1 MSKSSVALDNLRAFV
16 IVVVLAFH
24 SVLAYLDFLPAAP
37 FGFNEPPYKWRSFA
51 IIDSSRFIGFD
62 LFCAYQDVYLMSLM
76 FFLSGLFVWSSLTR
90 KGAGNFL
97 LDRLVRLGIPFALAI
112 ILLMP
117 LTLYPTYSVTATDT
131 SVEAYYRHYI
141 ALPFYP
147 SGPQWF
153 LWQLLT
159 LNLIAAVVFRLW
171 PAGLKRLGALAA
183 AAASHPRR
191 FFIGLAAVS
200 AVGYV
205 PLALGFN
212 PWNWVQFGP
221 FSIQESRPLHYLI
234 YFFAGVA
241 IGTTPLDRGLL
252 SPDGKLA
259 QHWRVWI
266 AAAIAAFFL
275 WIGLTALTMNPNA
288 PASLVVR
295 FAAALS
301 FVIACPAA
309 CFATLALFV
318 RFAARRIEA
327 AESLS
332 DNAYGMYIVHY
343 VFVVWLQ
350 YALLD
355 VPLFAIAKAAIVFSG
370 TLLMSWAAVAAI
382 RSIPLG
388 SRLLGERRR
397 RESAIVIRNAAL

>member
-1 MSKSSVALDNLRAFV
+1 MSRSSVALDNLRAFV
-16 IVVVLAFH
+16 ILVVLAFH
-24 SVLAYLDFLPAAP
+24 SVLAYLDFLPASP
-37 FGFNEPPYKWRSFA
+37 YRFNEPPYKWQSFA

-76 FFLSGLFVWSSLTR
+76 FFLSGVFVWSSLAR
-90 KGAGNFL
+90 KGAVNFL

-117 LTLYPTYSVTATDT
+117 LTLYPTYSVTAADT

-141 ALPFYP
+141 ALPLYP

-153 LWQLLT
+153 LWQLLA
-159 LNLIAAVVFRLW
+159 LNLIAAVIFRLW
-171 PAGLKRLGALAA
+171 PAGLKRLGDMAA
-183 AAASHPRR
+183 AAGSHPRR
-191 FFIGLAAVS
+191 FFIGLAVIS
-200 AVGYV
+200 AIGYV
-205 PLALGFN
+205 PLALAFN
-212 PWNWVQFGP
+212 PWDWMQIGP
-221 FSIQESRPLHYLI
+221 FGIQESRPLHYAI

-241 IGTTPLDRGLL
+241 IGMTPLDRGLL
-252 SPDGKLA
+252 SPDGRLA
-259 QHWRVWI
+259 QHWRAWLV
-266 AAAIAAFFL
+266 AAIVAFFL
-275 WIGLTALTMNPNA
+275 WIGLTALTMDQTA
-288 PASLVVR
+288 PVSFAAR
-295 FAAALS
+295 FVAALS

-318 RFAARRIEA
+318 RFAARRIKV

-332 DNAYGMYIVHY
+332 DNAYGMYLVHY

-355 VPLFAIAKAAIVFSG
+355 VPLFAIAKATIVFIG

-388 SRLLGERRR
+388 SRLVGERRAVAKA
-397 RESAIVIRNAAL
+397 S

>member
-1 MSKSSVALDNLRAFV
+1 MSRSSVALDNLRAFV
-16 IVVVLAFH
+16 ILVVLAFH

-37 FGFNEPPYKWRSFA
+37 YQFNEPPYKWQSFA

-76 FFLSGLFVWSSLTR
+76 FFLSGVFVWSSLKR
-90 KGAGNFL
+90 KGAVNFL

-141 ALPFYP
+141 ALPLYP

-159 LNLIAAVVFRLW
+159 LNLIAALVFRLW
-171 PAGLKRLGALAA
+171 PAGLKRLGDVAA
-183 AAASHPRR
+183 AAAPYPGR
-191 FFIGLAAVS
+191 FFLGLAAIS
-200 AVGYV
+200 AIGYV
-205 PLALGFN
+205 PLALIFN
-212 PWNWVQFGP
+212 PWDWVQIGP
-221 FSIQESRPLHYLI
+221 FGIQESRPLHYAI

-241 IGTTPLDRGLL
+241 IGTTALDRGLL

-259 QHWRVWI
+259 QHWRAWL

-275 WIGLTALTMNPNA
+275 WIGLTALTMDQNA
-288 PASLVVR
+288 PAPFAVR
-295 FAAALS
+295 LIAALS

-309 CFATLALFV
+309 CFATMAMFV
-318 RFAARRIEA
+318 RFATRRFPV

-332 DNAYGMYIVHY
+332 DNAYGMYLVHY

-355 VPLFAIAKAAIVFSG
+355 VPLFAIAKATIVFIG
-370 TLLMSWAAVAAI
+370 TLLMSWATVAAI

-388 SRLLGERRR
+388 SRLVGERRAVVKA
-397 RESAIVIRNAAL
+397 S